1 MPCSYPCIW
10 AVKMFITVA
19 ILPVLSLFFV
29 FFSCQSFLTMSE
41 RRSLRVRTPSN
52 RAVQVAASSQ
62 PPKKL
67 LRTRDPAQTGN
78 PPDAAHSAGP
88 PPLAQPSASALTVGP
103 SAHAAEPPSSAYAGC
118 PFNQELP
125 VSPGIIDA
133 IVQRVTNAVPQQRL
147 ASIRSTN
154 MISTFPLLYPPCM
167 KPLSRQ
173 NPMQYPGTK
182 LVDQLT

>member
-1 MPCSYPCIW
+1 MRTLDDPTQFGCI
-10 AVKMFITVA
+10 
-19 ILPVLSLFFV
+19 
-29 FFSCQSFLTMSE
+29 E
-41 RRSLRVRTPSN
+41 
-52 RAVQVAASSQ
+52 
-62 PPKKL
+62 
-67 LRTRDPAQTGN
+67 
-78 PPDAAHSAGP
+78 
-88 PPLAQPSASALTVGP
+88 QPS

-118 PFNQELP
+118 PFKQELP

-182 LVDQLT
+182 LVDQLTLLPML